1 MSCCA
6 VRPLLIPGSSILQTM
21 KLASLYRFAR
31 GHPIILCGKNKFLQH
46 RCFQPDFVPRDPK
59 EKPKKYKYPA
69 QYDPYGPR
77 PPPSDKI
84 VQLAERIASLPLEE
98 RLLIRPTLM
107 EKVMHPKLEKISVE
121 GMDSGGAGAG
131 SSKGEEKK
139 AEKTTF
145 DVKLEKF
152 DAGAKLKV
160 IKEIRSFTE
169 LGLKEAKDLVEKVPV
184 LLKRQVTKDE
194 ANSIIDKIKAVGG
207 VAVME

>member
-1 MSCCA
+1 MKIGTMCRIACSC
-6 VRPLLIPGSSILQTM
+6 PT
-21 KLASLYRFAR
+21 
-31 GHPIILCGKNKFLQH
+31 LCRNTNFLQH

-59 EKPKKYKYPA
+59 AKPKRYKYPA
-69 QYDPYGPR
+69 FYDPYGPR

-84 VQLAERIASLPLEE
+84 VQLAEKIASLPPEE
-98 RLLIRPTLM
+98 RMQIGPALRD
-107 EKVMHPKLEKISVE
+107 KVMHPVLQSISVE
-121 GMDSGGAGAG
+121 GIDLGSQVGARAG
-131 SSKGEEKK
+131 SSKAEEKK

-160 IKEIRSFTE
+160 IKEIRSFTD

-184 LLKRQVTKDE
+184 ILKQQITKDE
-194 ANSIIDKIKAVGG
+194 ANNIIEKIKAVGG

>member
-1 MSCCA
+1 
-6 VRPLLIPGSSILQTM
+6 M
-21 KLASLYRFAR
+21 KLANLYRIAR
-31 GHPIILCGKNKFLQH
+31 GNQFLLQQQ

-59 EKPKKYKYPA
+59 EKPTRYKYPA

-84 VQLAERIASLPLEE
+84 VQLAERIASLSVEE

-107 EKVMHPKLEKISVE
+107 EKVMHPKLERISVE
-121 GMDSGGAGAG
+121 GMEESGGAGAG
-131 SSKGEEKK
+131 SSKGVEKK
-139 AEKTTF
+139 VEEKTTF

-160 IKEIRSFTE
+160 IKEIRSFTD

-184 LLKRQVTKDE
+184 LLKRQITKDE
-194 ANSIIDKIKAVGG
+194 ANTIIEKIKAVGG